1 MNQEKIGKFISTLRK
16 EKKLTQEQLAEKIG
30 VTNRS
35 ISRWENGKTMPD
47 LSLLEPLSNL
57 LGITINELI
66 SGEKIKEE
74 KIIPTLEKSL
84 INTIDYSNQKI
95 KSEHKRVSILFMAI
109 GSIISILAFAIFNRE
124 SSWCSIYSL
133 IGIILFIIGVSRQLK
148 IKKVF
153 YEVIISILLFLS
165 IFIIFNLIDF
175 IGILNFKHP
184 PLYSYRIKTEL
195 RETKMVSYYS
205 LFCNVYRI
213 NADTKNEYYLVDYKK
228 EYDSQTIPISPFN
241 RNKSGIDNLLKYQ
254 NKYVG
259 NNSNDGNL
267 IENLP
272 LSEYGYV
279 FKIDSNNLGLI
290 IYYHTTDWYDN
301 ENLYSK
307 KSLIYNSVAIFS
319 LIDNVTYIEYHFSGN
334 SYRISRKE
342 VEEKYPNYSEIMD
355 EKAILKDNFNQYVE
369 QKMNDFNFAN
379 DIFRILFEQK

>member
-74 KIIPTLEKSL
+74 KVIPTLEKSL

-124 SSWCSIYSL
+124 SSWCSIYSM
-133 IGIILFIIGVSRQLK
+133 IGIIIFIIGVSRQLK
-148 IKKVF
+148 IKKMF
-153 YEVIISILLFLS
+153 YKVIISILLFLS

-241 RNKSGIDNLLKYQ
+241 RNKSGIDNILKYQ

-301 ENLYSK
+301 EKLYSK

-334 SYRISRKE
+334 SYQISRKE

-355 EKAILKDNFNQYVE
+355 EKTILKDNFNQYVE
-369 QKMNDFNFAN
+369 QKINDFNFTN

>member
-74 KIIPTLEKSL
+74 KVIPTLEKSL

-124 SSWCSIYSL
+124 SSWCSIYSM
-133 IGIILFIIGVSRQLK
+133 IGIIIFIIGVSRQLK
-148 IKKVF
+148 IKKML
-153 YEVIISILLFLS
+153 YKVIISILLFLS

-241 RNKSGIDNLLKYQ
+241 RNKSGIDNILKYQ

-259 NNSNDGNL
+259 NNSNDANL

-301 ENLYSK
+301 EKLYSK

-334 SYRISRKE
+334 SYQISRKE

-355 EKAILKDNFNQYVE
+355 EKTILKDNFNQYVE
-369 QKMNDFNFAN
+369 QKINDFNFTN
-379 DIFRILFEQK
+379 DIFRILFEQR

>member
-30 VTNRS
+30 VTNKS

-74 KIIPTLEKSL
+74 KVIPTLEKSL

-133 IGIILFIIGVSRQLK
+133 IGIILFIIGISRQLK
-148 IKKVF
+148 IKKMF
-153 YEVIISILLFLS
+153 DKVIISTLLFLS
-165 IFIIFNLIDF
+165 IFLMFNLIDF

-228 EYDSQTIPISPFN
+228 EYDCQTIPISPFN
-241 RNKSGIDNLLKYQ
+241 RNKSGIDNILKYQ

-272 LSEYGYV
+272 LSEYGYA

-307 KSLIYNSVAIFS
+307 KSLIYNSVEIFS

-334 SYRISRKE
+334 SYQISRKE

-355 EKAILKDNFNQYVE
+355 EKTILKDNFNQYVE
-369 QKMNDFNFAN
+369 QKINDFNFTN
-379 DIFRILFEQK
+379 DIFKILFEQK

>member
-259 NNSNDGNL
+259 NNSNNGNL